1 MLTAEENERL
11 TRVGPGTPM
20 GAMLREYWLP
30 ACRAAKVEAEG
41 APERV
46 RLVGGNFVAFR
57 GSDGRLGFIAESCPH
72 RCASMALAR
81 NEGDGLR
88 CIFHG
93 WKVGLDGRCMDTPTE
108 PAERRE
114 RLAANVPVRSYPVRE
129 AGGLVWVYLGK
140 KAEPPPFPAFEFNAL
155 GEGYVIPRRGLL
167 HANWLQGLEALLDSA
182 HVSFLHR
189 RQLEVPPNGEVR
201 NEVGYMR
208 DNGAPTFEF
217 VDRPYGFT
225 EGALRQQPGGD
236 CYARVRE
243 VALPFFSF
251 IPVAPSWPG
260 VVVCAIPI
268 DDEWTAQWYISFDAR
283 ARLNTEWMTQ
293 FNRDTGNPDHFN
305 ADMGTIATMW
315 NQDREAMKAG
325 HWSGIVGKGNAYE
338 DFVVQE
344 SMGPIVDRTKE
355 FLGTCDVVIV
365 RARRMLQAAL
375 DHFEATG
382 EAPFQGGD
390 VDFSRIKAVSFT
402 YPSGQDWK
410 EIEPASQAAA
420 AE

>member
-1 MLTAEENERL
+1 M
-11 TRVGPGTPM
+11 
-20 GAMLREYWLP
+20 
-30 ACRAAKVEAEG
+30 
-41 APERV
+41 
-46 RLVGGNFVAFR
+46 
-57 GSDGRLGFIAESCPH
+57 
-72 RCASMALAR
+72 
-81 NEGDGLR
+81 
-88 CIFHG
+88 
-93 WKVGLDGRCMDTPTE
+93 
-108 PAERRE
+108 
-114 RLAANVPVRSYPVRE
+114 
-129 AGGLVWVYLGK
+129 
-140 KAEPPPFPAFEFNAL
+140 
-155 GEGYVIPRRGLL
+155 IPRRGLL

-189 RQLEVPPNGEVR
+189 RQLEAPPNGEVR
-201 NEVGYMR
+201 KEVGYMR
-208 DNGAPTFEF
+208 DNGAPSFEF

-283 ARLNTEWMTQ
+283 QTLDPTWMTQ

-305 ADMGTIATMW
+305 SDMGTSANMW
-315 NQDREAMKAG
+315 NQDRAAMKDG

-344 SMGPIVDRTKE
+344 SMGPIVDRSKE

-375 DHFEATG
+375 DRFEATG
-382 EAPFQGGD
+382 EAPFQGGE
-390 VDFSRIKAVSFT
+390 VDFSRIRAVSFT

-410 EIEPASQAAA
+410 QIEVGTLAAA